1 MTFFE
6 CIKMAF
12 ASMKMNKMRSFLT
25 MLGIIIGISSVITIS
40 TIGKSLE
47 KTVGGVMNSLGLNII
62 EIYVNYR
69 EYDKYNHVEFTKD
82 DAITFEMLTDF
93 MDKNPDRIELSE
105 FEAYATGKVFNEK
118 NNGIDTEVTGI
129 YPGFLK
135 VINKNIIKG
144 RNISYRD
151 NAEVK
156 STAIVSEVF
165 EKQYCGDDSIIG
177 KTINVSCNGQT
188 GVVATVVGV
197 YKDRKNLQKYENGFT
212 DVSTNIYIPYQ
223 TVNKLKG
230 NHEYLTSWIEVR
242 YNPDCDPYETEAML
256 KKHFDKIYENNENF
270 AAYTYNYADDAKII
284 TVAIKLLSIAFSV
297 IAAISLIVG
306 GVGVMNIMLV
316 SVVERTS
323 EIGIRKALGAKNS
336 AIKRQFITEAV
347 IICVTGGIIGILF
360 GLGGSY
366 AIGEAAK
373 AFANS
378 MAENITETLTITIQP
393 SLTAIVISVVCSVLI
408 GMIFG
413 SSPAKR
419 AAKMNPI
426 DALRYE

>member
-47 KTVGGVMNSLGLNII
+47 KTVGGVMNSFGLNII
-62 EIYVNYR
+62 DLDVTYR
-69 EYDKYNHVEFTKD
+69 EYDRYNPVRFTRD
-82 DAITFEMLTDF
+82 DGITVKMLTDF

-105 FEAYATGKVFNEK
+105 AEAYATGKVFNEDNK
-118 NNGIDTEVTGI
+118 SIDTEVTGI
-129 YPGFLK
+129 YPGFMK
-135 VINKNIIKG
+135 IINKNIIKG

-151 NAEVK
+151 NSEVK
-156 STAIVSEVF
+156 STAVVSEAF
-165 EKQYCGDDSIIG
+165 EKQYCGDESIIG
-177 KTINVSCNGQT
+177 KTISFSCDNQP
-188 GVVATVVGV
+188 GVIATVVGV
-197 YKDRKNLQKYENGFT
+197 YKDKKNLQKYEEGFT
-212 DVSTNIYIPYQ
+212 DISTNIYIPYQ
-223 TVNKLKG
+223 TVYKLKG
-230 NHEYLTSWIEVR
+230 ENEPIFSWIEVR

-256 KKHFDKIYENNENF
+256 IEYFNKIYENNKNF
-270 AAYTYNYADDAKII
+270 HVSTYNWADDAKII

-373 AFANS
+373 MFANS
-378 MAENITETLTITIQP
+378 MAENITESLTITIQP

-408 GMIFG
+408 GVIFG